1 MPSEPSP
8 AADLARLRDTAPL
21 IHNITNLV
29 AMTPMANV
37 LLAVG
42 ASPAM
47 GHAREEVADLTALA
61 GALTVNIGTP
71 SPHWAEAM
79 VEAAE
84 AAGARG
90 TPWVLDPVAV
100 GATPYRRRIAG
111 DLLAR
116 RPTVIR
122 GNASEIRALVAEQ
135 GSGRG
140 VDSTDSTRAV
150 AEEARRLAER
160 TGSVVAVT
168 GEADLVTD
176 GPRAFWVHGGDP
188 LMARVTALGCAL
200 TGVVAAFVAAEG
212 DDALAATASALAC
225 YAAAGE
231 QAAEHACGPGS
242 FSGHFLDTL
251 YGLTGAGL
259 DERLA
264 AEPARTAGDTTAA
277 GPRG

>member
-1 MPSEPSP
+1 MASEPNP
-8 AADLARLRDTAPL
+8 AADLARVRDTAPL

-37 LLAVG
+37 LLALG

-71 SPHWAEAM
+71 SPHWVEAM
-79 VEAAE
+79 AE
-84 AAGARG
+84 AAAAAGATG

-111 DLLAR
+111 ELLAR

-122 GNASEIRALVAEQ
+122 GNASEIRSLAAEQ

-140 VDSTDSTRAV
+140 VDSTESTRAV
-150 AEEARRLAER
+150 AEEARRLAEQ

-176 GPRAFWVHGGDP
+176 GPRAFWVHGGHP
-188 LMARVTALGCAL
+188 LMARVTALGCGL
-200 TGVVAAFVAAEG
+200 TGVVAAFVATAEG

-242 FSGHFLDTL
+242 FAGYFLDTL
-251 YGLTGAGL
+251 YGLTGEGL
-259 DERLA
+259 EARLQA
-264 AEPARTAGDTTAA
+264 AAA
-277 GPRG
+277 G